1 MDGELLFRAVF
12 ALIFATMLIVSG
24 IYRRKARAEGGTI
37 PRRAEGRL
45 ALLLRLCLA
54 VPLLLVILTY
64 VFAPVW
70 LEWATLSL
78 PDWVRWTAAFAGFA
92 CLPLIVWVFRN
103 IGKNI
108 SETVLTKQTHQLVTT
123 GPYRWIR
130 HPLYTFALLA
140 LFALGA
146 LADNALLLGLA
157 LVSVVTFRFLVIP
170 KEEANL
176 IKAFGPAYEAYRRTT
191 GAMLPR
197 LRP

>member
-1 MDGELLFRAVF
+1 MF
-12 ALIFATMLIVSG
+12 AFIFAAMIIVSG
-24 IYRRKARAEGGTI
+24 YYRRKARAEGGTI
-37 PRRAEGRL
+37 PRRAEGGL

-54 VPLLLVILTY
+54 VPLLFVILLY
-64 VFAPVW
+64 VFAPSW
-70 LEWATLSL
+70 LDWARLSL
-78 PDWVRWTAAFAGFA
+78 PLWARWAAAFAGFA
-92 CLPLIVWVFRN
+92 CLPLIVWVFRS

-108 SETVLTKQTHQLVTT
+108 SETVLTKQTHQLVTI

-140 LFALGA
+140 LFALSA
-146 LADNALLLGLA
+146 LADSGLLLGLA
-157 LVSVVTFRFLVIP
+157 LVGVVAFRFVVIP

-176 IKAFGPAYEAYRRTT
+176 IKVFGPAYEAYRRTT